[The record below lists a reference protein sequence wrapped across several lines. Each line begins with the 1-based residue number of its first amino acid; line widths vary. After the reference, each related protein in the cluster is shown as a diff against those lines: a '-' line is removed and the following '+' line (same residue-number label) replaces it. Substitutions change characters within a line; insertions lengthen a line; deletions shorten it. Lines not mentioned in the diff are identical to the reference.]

1 MKKKYSKNR
10 IKSKFLNF
18 VKKYPRFKKIYYFYN
33 IYIRNYKFLYNGSQ
47 FGEEKFIL
55 HFFDKNYKGKFVDI
69 GCFHPTRHNNTYRMY
84 KCGWRGINIDLN
96 PLTID
101 LFNFARQKDIN
112 INAAISNNEE
122 NKTLYFVDELNTQN
136 TLEVNHLS
144 FLKNHHNLKEEEI
157 SEQIIKTRRLD
168 KILDSHNFNDIDFM
182 NIDVEGHELNIL
194 NSIDFLKY
202 KIKFICI
209 EMIDHNDQAKLI
221 NEKLNIILKRN
232 GYILEKRI
240 DFNFIF
246 KKIDNDKKN

>member
-1 MKKKYSKNR
+1 MKTS
-10 IKSKFLNF
+10 KSKFLNF
-18 VKKYPRFKKIYYFYN
+18 VKKYPLFKNFYYFYN
-33 IYIRNYKFLYNGSQ
+33 IYIRNYKFLTNGSQ

-55 HFFDKNYKGKFVDI
+55 SFFDKEYKGRFVDI
-69 GCFHPTRHNNTYRMY
+69 GCFHPTRHNNTYTMY
-84 KCGWRGINIDLN
+84 KSGWHGINIDLN

-101 LFNFARQKDIN
+101 LFNFARKKDIN
-112 INAAISNNEE
+112 INAAISDTEE
-122 NKTLYFVDELNTQN
+122 NKTLYFVGELNTQN
-136 TLEVNHLS
+136 TLEANHLL

-157 SEQIIKTRRLD
+157 SEQIIKTKRLD
-168 KILDSHNFNDIDFM
+168 KILDSYNFNDIDFM

-221 NEKLNIILKRN
+221 NEKLNAILIRN
-232 GYILEKRI
+232 GYVLEKKI

-246 KKIDNDKKN
+246 KKCKL